1 MHPSRGLIQ
10 GEIQRQ
16 PDQKDS
22 EVMET
27 LREETQ
33 NLIHEIRN
41 ELSKKEAMKEI
52 ATYYFDGKGKCFR
65 PLITL
70 LMSKTI
76 NNHLELDQQVL
87 ASQREIAKI
96 AEMVHASSLLHD
108 DVIDGS
114 DIRRGKPTVH
124 SLYSHK
130 RAVIAGDFVLSVA
143 AAMAAR
149 LRDEKILI
157 LLSQVLVDLVQGEF
171 MQLGSKEK
179 ENERFNHY
187 LKKSFNKTASL
198 ISFSCKAFPELNS
211 MIMRRFQEPDD
222 VSKALDYVIKS
233 DGLEQTKFLALKHCQ
248 EAMRQISFLKPC
260 PEQRGLI
267 LLTNDVVNRLK

>member
-1 MHPSRGLIQ
+1 
-10 GEIQRQ
+10 
-16 PDQKDS
+16 
-22 EVMET
+22 
-27 LREETQ
+27 
-33 NLIHEIRN
+33 
-41 ELSKKEAMKEI
+41 
-52 ATYYFDGKGKCFR
+52 
-65 PLITL
+65 
-70 LMSKTI
+70 
-76 NNHLELDQQVL
+76 
-87 ASQREIAKI
+87 
-96 AEMVHASSLLHD
+96 MVHASSLLHD

-130 RAVIAGDFVLSVA
+130 R
-143 AAMAAR
+143 
-149 LRDEKILI
+149 
-157 LLSQVLVDLVQGEF
+157 VLVDLVQGEF

-198 ISFSCKAFPELNS
+198 ISFSCKAVAHLANASEDIMEIAFQYGKNCGIAFQLIDDMLDFTSTATSLGKPNLNDLKSGLATAPVLFACEKFPELNS

-222 VSKALDYVIKS
+222 VSKALEYVIKS